1 MKIARRFIVRGRV
14 QGVGYRFFA
23 IRAAQR
29 TGVVGSVKNLPDGT
43 VEAIAEGTA
52 DAVAEFRAELRRG
65 PAYAQVTAVD
75 ESEIKPTGRYQSFD
89 VEY

>member
-1 MKIARRFIVRGRV
+1 MIKGRV

-23 IRAAQR
+23 IRAAHR
-29 TGVVGSVKNLPDGT
+29 LGVVGSVRNLADGT

-52 DAVAEFRAELRRG
+52 EAVAEFRAELWRG
-65 PAYAQVTAVD
+65 PSYAQIAAVD
-75 ESEIKPTGRYQSFD
+75 EADLKPSGRYKSFD